1 MSYAFPKDQPDGT
14 EVELANGVTY
24 RYSQAK
30 NRWAVADVANNFEE
44 LYVSKIASAQQ
55 DMNAPLSAKFVY
67 AGDSQKSNGM
77 QGRGKIIKM
86 VTGGLIAAN
95 FAFER
100 HYGQPSSR
108 TKFTTNNTDPRRIS
122 KLYLHRDFMEDF
134 IIKDGYVFKEGG
146 VISIQDTSANNVGFY
161 HCISIIDNGGSDIYL
176 SVAGTGTSSSF
187 TVGAQYR
194 LRFAVTFPT

>member
-24 RYSQAK
+24 KYSEAK
-30 NRWAVADVANNFEE
+30 NRWAVASINNDLAEM
-44 LYVSKIASAQQ
+44 YVSKISGTQQ
-55 DMNAPLSAKFVY
+55 NMNAALSAKYVY
-67 AGDSQKSNGM
+67 AQDSNLDNGM
-77 QGRGKIIKM
+77 QGKGKIIKM

-95 FAFER
+95 FGFER
-100 HYGQPSSR
+100 PYGQPSSR